1 MRVASGVTDAGG
13 SRCFYI
19 MDNNLKLFENPDFGD
34 VRVLLDEKD
43 NPWFVGNDIARCL
56 GYENLGNAVKRFVD
70 DEDSIILTSDCKS
83 MGFKINP
90 LINQAVREIKL
101 INESGM
107 YSLIMSS
114 KMESAKKFKRWV
126 TSEVLPS
133 IRKTGSYSMPS
144 NNMPSKNE
152 LPSDYIEALEALLK
166 SEKEKRALAEAKKA
180 AEEAKRI
187 SDNIIKEQAP
197 MVEFA
202 KTAEIA
208 QETDMLIR
216 EVREKLEA
224 HGYDIAEK
232 NLRILLEDKKF
243 FAKTGKRWLLSQR
256 MIDSGYARYRYRN
269 DDEFYGTNTVYVT
282 PKGFQWIVSKIS
294 KEWMPRFLELKGR
307 VLNRSDKDIFAKR

>member
-1 MRVASGVTDAGG
+1 
-13 SRCFYI
+13 
-19 MDNNLKLFENPDFGD
+19 MDDNLKLFENPDFGD
-34 VRVLLDEKD
+34 VRVLLDEKS
-43 NPWFVGNDIARCL
+43 NPWFVGNDMARCL

-114 KMESAKKFKRWV
+114 KMESAKKFKKWV

-133 IRKTGSYSMPS
+133 IRKTGSYS
-144 NNMPSKNE
+144 MPSKNE

-187 SDNIIKEQAP
+187 SDNIIKEQVP

-232 NLRILLEDKKF
+232 NLRILLEDNKF

-256 MIDSGYARYRYRN
+256 MIDRGYARYRYRD

-294 KEWMPRFLELKGR
+294 REWMPRFLELKGR
-307 VLNRSDKDIFAKR
+307 VLSRSDKNIFAKQ

>member
-1 MRVASGVTDAGG
+1 
-13 SRCFYI
+13 
-19 MDNNLKLFENPDFGD
+19 MDDNLKLFENPDFGD
-34 VRVLLDEKD
+34 VRVLLDEKN

-126 TSEVLPS
+126 TSEVLPF

-307 VLNRSDKDIFAKR
+307 VLSRSDKDIFAKR

>member
-1 MRVASGVTDAGG
+1 
-13 SRCFYI
+13 
-19 MDNNLKLFENPDFGD
+19 MDDNLKLFENPDFGD
-34 VRVLLDEKD
+34 VRVLLDEKS

-114 KMESAKKFKRWV
+114 KMESAKKFKKWV

-133 IRKTGSYSMPS
+133 IRKTGSYS
-144 NNMPSKNE
+144 MPSKNE

-187 SDNIIKEQAP
+187 SDNIIKEQVP

-232 NLRILLEDKKF
+232 NLRILLEDNKF

-256 MIDSGYARYRYRN
+256 MIDRGYARYRYRD

-282 PKGFQWIVSKIS
+282 PKGFQWVVSKIS
-294 KEWMPRFLELKGR
+294 REWMPRFLELKGR
-307 VLNRSDKDIFAKR
+307 VLSRSDKNIFAKQ

>member
-1 MRVASGVTDAGG
+1 MFF
-13 SRCFYI
+13 CI
-19 MDNNLKLFENPDFGD
+19 MCNIVLSDDLSIRSYFEKVLNLSKLGDKFPVNLDDVWPLVYSAKEKAVRALVSSDQFMQGIDYEILATNGENTT
-34 VRVLLDEKD
+34 
-43 NPWFVGNDIARCL
+43 VGRPVNVYMISISCMEYFIARKVRSVFNV
-56 GYENLGNAVKRFVD
+56 YRDVFHKVIN
-70 DEDSIILTSDCKS
+70 
-83 MGFKINP
+83 KI
-90 LINQAVREIKL
+90 
-101 INESGM
+101 
-107 YSLIMSS
+107 
-114 KMESAKKFKRWV
+114 
-126 TSEVLPS
+126 PS
-133 IRKTGSYSMPS
+133 SYS
-144 NNMPSKNE
+144 
-152 LPSDYIEALEALLK
+152 EALRMYADEVEARERA
-166 SEKEKRALAEAKKA
+166 EKEAKLAL
-180 AEEAKRI
+180 EAKRI

-307 VLNRSDKDIFAKR
+307 VLSRSDKDIFAKR

>member
-1 MRVASGVTDAGG
+1 
-13 SRCFYI
+13 
-19 MDNNLKLFENPDFGD
+19 MDDNLKLFENPDFGD
-34 VRVLLDEKD
+34 VRVLLDEKS

-90 LINQAVREIKL
+90 LTNQAVREIKL

-114 KMESAKKFKRWV
+114 KMESAKKFKKWV

-133 IRKTGSYSMPS
+133 IRKTGSYS
-144 NNMPSKNE
+144 MPSKNE

-187 SDNIIKEQAP
+187 SDNIIKEQVP

-232 NLRILLEDKKF
+232 NLRILLEDNKF

-256 MIDSGYARYRYRN
+256 MIDRGYARYRYRD

-294 KEWMPRFLELKGR
+294 REWMPRFLELKGR
-307 VLNRSDKDIFAKR
+307 VLSRSDKNIFAKQ

>member
-1 MRVASGVTDAGG
+1 
-13 SRCFYI
+13 
-19 MDNNLKLFENPDFGD
+19 MDDNLKLFENPDFGD
-34 VRVLLDEKD
+34 VRVLLDEKS

-114 KMESAKKFKRWV
+114 KMESAKKFKKWV

-133 IRKTGSYSMPS
+133 IRKTGSYS
-144 NNMPSKNE
+144 MPSKNE

-256 MIDSGYARYRYRN
+256 MIDRGYARYRYRD

-294 KEWMPRFLELKGR
+294 REWMPRFLELKGK
-307 VLNRSDKDIFAKR
+307 VLGRSDKDIFAKR

>member
-1 MRVASGVTDAGG
+1 
-13 SRCFYI
+13 
-19 MDNNLKLFENPDFGD
+19 MDDNLKLFENPDFGD
-34 VRVLLDEKD
+34 VRVLLDEKN

-133 IRKTGSYSMPS
+133 IRKTGSYS
-144 NNMPSKNE
+144 MPSKNE

-294 KEWMPRFLELKGR
+294 REWMPRFLELKGK

>member
-1 MRVASGVTDAGG
+1 MCNIVLSDDLSIRSYFEKVL
-13 SRCFYI
+13 
-19 MDNNLKLFENPDFGD
+19 NLSKLGDKFPVNLDDVWPLVYSAKEKAVRALVSSDQFMQGIDYEILATNGENTT
-34 VRVLLDEKD
+34 
-43 NPWFVGNDIARCL
+43 VGRPVNVYMISISCMEYFIAR
-56 GYENLGNAVKRFVD
+56 K
-70 DEDSIILTSDCKS
+70 
-83 MGFKINP
+83 
-90 LINQAVREIKL
+90 
-101 INESGM
+101 
-107 YSLIMSS
+107 
-114 KMESAKKFKRWV
+114 V
-126 TSEVLPS
+126 TSVFNVYRDVFHKVINKIPS
-133 IRKTGSYSMPS
+133 SYS
-144 NNMPSKNE
+144 
-152 LPSDYIEALEALLK
+152 EALRMYADEVEARERA
-166 SEKEKRALAEAKKA
+166 EKEAKLAL
-180 AEEAKRI
+180 EAKRI

-307 VLNRSDKDIFAKR
+307 VLSRSDKDIFAKR

>member
-1 MRVASGVTDAGG
+1 MVLVV
-13 SRCFYI
+13 FYI
-19 MDNNLKLFENPDFGD
+19 MDNLKLFENPDFGD
-34 VRVLLDEKD
+34 VRVLLDEKN

-144 NNMPSKNE
+144 KNE

-197 MVEFA
+197 MVDFA

-307 VLNRSDKDIFAKR
+307 VLSRSDKDIFAKR

>member
-1 MRVASGVTDAGG
+1 MRVISGVTDAGG

-19 MDNNLKLFENPDFGD
+19 MDDNLKLFENPDFGD
-34 VRVLLDEKD
+34 VRVLLDEKS

-166 SEKEKRALAEAKKA
+166 SKKEKRALAEAKKA

-187 SDNIIKEQAP
+187 SDNIIKEQVP

-256 MIDSGYARYRYRN
+256 MIGRGYARYRYRD

-294 KEWMPRFLELKGR
+294 REWMPRFLELKGR
-307 VLNRSDKDIFAKR
+307 VLGRSDKDIFAKR

>member
-1 MRVASGVTDAGG
+1 MCNSVLSDDLSIRSYFEKVL
-13 SRCFYI
+13 
-19 MDNNLKLFENPDFGD
+19 NLSKLGDKFPVNLDDVWPLVYSAKEKAVRALVSSDQFMQGIDYEILATNGENTT
-34 VRVLLDEKD
+34 
-43 NPWFVGNDIARCL
+43 VGRPVNVYMISISCMEYFIARKVRSVFNV
-56 GYENLGNAVKRFVD
+56 YRDVFHKVIN
-70 DEDSIILTSDCKS
+70 
-83 MGFKINP
+83 KI
-90 LINQAVREIKL
+90 
-101 INESGM
+101 
-107 YSLIMSS
+107 
-114 KMESAKKFKRWV
+114 
-126 TSEVLPS
+126 PS
-133 IRKTGSYSMPS
+133 SYS
-144 NNMPSKNE
+144 
-152 LPSDYIEALEALLK
+152 EALRMYADEVEARERA
-166 SEKEKRALAEAKKA
+166 EKEAKLAL
-180 AEEAKRI
+180 EAKRI

-208 QETDMLIR
+208 QETDMLDR

-307 VLNRSDKDIFAKR
+307 VLSRSDKDIFAKR

>member
-1 MRVASGVTDAGG
+1 MALVV
-13 SRCFYI
+13 FYI
-19 MDNNLKLFENPDFGD
+19 MDNLKLFENPDFGD
-34 VRVLLDEKD
+34 VRVLLDEKS

-144 NNMPSKNE
+144 KNE

-187 SDNIIKEQAP
+187 SDNIIKEQVP

-232 NLRILLEDKKF
+232 NLRILLEDNKF

-256 MIDSGYARYRYRN
+256 MIDRGYARYRYRD

-294 KEWMPRFLELKGR
+294 REWMPRFLELKGR
-307 VLNRSDKDIFAKR
+307 VLSRSDKNIFAKQ

>member
-1 MRVASGVTDAGG
+1 MRVTGGVTDAGG
-13 SRCFYI
+13 SRCFFCI
-19 MDNNLKLFENPDFGD
+19 MCNIVLSDDLSIRSYFEKVLNLSKLGDKFPVNLDDVWPLVYSAKEKAVRALVSSDQFMQGIDYEILATNGENTT
-34 VRVLLDEKD
+34 
-43 NPWFVGNDIARCL
+43 VGRPVNVYMISISCMEYFIARKVRSVFNV
-56 GYENLGNAVKRFVD
+56 YRDVFHKVIN
-70 DEDSIILTSDCKS
+70 
-83 MGFKINP
+83 KI
-90 LINQAVREIKL
+90 
-101 INESGM
+101 
-107 YSLIMSS
+107 
-114 KMESAKKFKRWV
+114 
-126 TSEVLPS
+126 PS
-133 IRKTGSYSMPS
+133 SYS
-144 NNMPSKNE
+144 
-152 LPSDYIEALEALLK
+152 EALRMYADEVEARERA
-166 SEKEKRALAEAKKA
+166 EKEAKLAL
-180 AEEAKRI
+180 EAKRI

-208 QETDMLIR
+208 QETDMLIG

>member
-1 MRVASGVTDAGG
+1 
-13 SRCFYI
+13 
-19 MDNNLKLFENPDFGD
+19 MDDNLKLFENPDFGD
-34 VRVLLDEKD
+34 VRVLLDEKS

-114 KMESAKKFKRWV
+114 KMESAKKFKKWV

-133 IRKTGSYSMPS
+133 IRKTGSYS
-144 NNMPSKNE
+144 MPSKNE

-187 SDNIIKEQAP
+187 SDNIIKEQVP

-232 NLRILLEDKKF
+232 NLRILLEDNKF

-256 MIDSGYARYRYRN
+256 MIDRGYARYRYRD

-294 KEWMPRFLELKGR
+294 GEWMPRFLELKGR
-307 VLNRSDKDIFAKR
+307 VLSRSDKDIFAKR

>member
-1 MRVASGVTDAGG
+1 
-13 SRCFYI
+13 
-19 MDNNLKLFENPDFGD
+19 MDDNLKLFENPDFGD
-34 VRVLLDEKD
+34 VRVLLDEKS

-114 KMESAKKFKRWV
+114 KMESAKKFKKWV

-133 IRKTGSYSMPS
+133 IRKTGSYS
-144 NNMPSKNE
+144 MPSKNE

-187 SDNIIKEQAP
+187 SDNIIKEQVP

-232 NLRILLEDKKF
+232 NLRILLEDNKF

-256 MIDSGYARYRYRN
+256 MIDRGYARYRYRD

-282 PKGFQWIVSKIS
+282 PKGFQWIVPKIS
-294 KEWMPRFLELKGR
+294 REWMPRFLELKGR
-307 VLNRSDKDIFAKR
+307 VLSRSDKNIFAKQ

>member
-1 MRVASGVTDAGG
+1 
-13 SRCFYI
+13 
-19 MDNNLKLFENPDFGD
+19 MDDNLKLFENPDFGD
-34 VRVLLDEKD
+34 VRVLLDEKS

-114 KMESAKKFKRWV
+114 KMESAKKFKKWV

-133 IRKTGSYSMPS
+133 IRKTGSYS
-144 NNMPSKNE
+144 MPSKNE

-256 MIDSGYARYRYRN
+256 MIDRGYARYRYRD

>member
-1 MRVASGVTDAGG
+1 
-13 SRCFYI
+13 
-19 MDNNLKLFENPDFGD
+19 MDDNLKLFENPDFGD
-34 VRVLLDEKD
+34 VRVLLDEKS

-114 KMESAKKFKRWV
+114 KMESAKKFKKWV

-133 IRKTGSYSMPS
+133 IRKTGSYS
-144 NNMPSKNE
+144 MPSKNE

-187 SDNIIKEQAP
+187 SDNIIKEQVP

-256 MIDSGYARYRYRN
+256 MIDRGYARYRYRD

-294 KEWMPRFLELKGR
+294 REWMPRFLELKVDR
-307 VLNRSDKDIFAKR
+307 IKIFLLNNKFRFYSFRIEFFVCP

>member
-1 MRVASGVTDAGG
+1 
-13 SRCFYI
+13 
-19 MDNNLKLFENPDFGD
+19 MDDNLKLFENPDFGD
-34 VRVLLDEKD
+34 VRVLLDEKN

-144 NNMPSKNE
+144 KNE

-180 AEEAKRI
+180 AEEAKRV
-187 SDNIIKEQAP
+187 SDNIIKEQVP

-294 KEWMPRFLELKGR
+294 REWMPRFLELKVR
-307 VLNRSDKDIFAKR
+307 F

>member
-1 MRVASGVTDAGG
+1 
-13 SRCFYI
+13 
-19 MDNNLKLFENPDFGD
+19 MDDNLKLFENPDFGD
-34 VRVLLDEKD
+34 VRVLLDEKS

-114 KMESAKKFKRWV
+114 KMESAKKFKKWV

-133 IRKTGSYSMPS
+133 IRKTGSYS
-144 NNMPSKNE
+144 MPSKNE

-187 SDNIIKEQAP
+187 SDNIIKEQVP

-202 KTAEIA
+202 KTAKIA

-232 NLRILLEDKKF
+232 NLRILLEDNKF

-256 MIDSGYARYRYRN
+256 MIDRGYARYRYRD

-294 KEWMPRFLELKGR
+294 REWMPRFLELKGR
-307 VLNRSDKDIFAKR
+307 VLSRSDKNIFAKQ

>member
-1 MRVASGVTDAGG
+1 MVLVV
-13 SRCFYI
+13 FYI
-19 MDNNLKLFENPDFGD
+19 MDNLKLFENPDFGD
-34 VRVLLDEKD
+34 VRVLLDEKN

-70 DEDSIILTSDCKS
+70 DEDSIILASDCKS
-83 MGFKINP
+83 RGFKINP

-144 NNMPSKNE
+144 KNE

-197 MVEFA
+197 MVDFA

>member
-34 VRVLLDEKD
+34 VRVLLDEKN

-70 DEDSIILTSDCKS
+70 DEDSIVLTSDCKS
-83 MGFKINP
+83 MGFKMNP
-90 LINQAVREIKL
+90 LINQAVKEIKL

-307 VLNRSDKDIFAKR
+307 VMSRSDKDIFAKR

>member
-1 MRVASGVTDAGG
+1 
-13 SRCFYI
+13 
-19 MDNNLKLFENPDFGD
+19 MDDNLKLFENPDFGD
-34 VRVLLDEKD
+34 VRVLLDEKS

-114 KMESAKKFKRWV
+114 KMESAKKFKKWV

-133 IRKTGSYSMPS
+133 IRKTGSYS
-144 NNMPSKNE
+144 MPSKNE

-187 SDNIIKEQAP
+187 SDNIIKEQVP

-232 NLRILLEDKKF
+232 NLRILLEDNKF

-256 MIDSGYARYRYRN
+256 MIDRGYARYRYRD

-294 KEWMPRFLELKGR
+294 REWMPRFLELKGR
-307 VLNRSDKDIFAKR
+307 VLSRSDKKYFC

>member
-1 MRVASGVTDAGG
+1 MCNIVLSDDLSIRSYFEKVL
-13 SRCFYI
+13 
-19 MDNNLKLFENPDFGD
+19 NLSKLGDKFPVNLDDVWPLVYSAKEKAVRALVSSDRFMQGIDYEILATNGENTT
-34 VRVLLDEKD
+34 
-43 NPWFVGNDIARCL
+43 VGRPVNVYMISISCMEYFIARKVRSVFNV
-56 GYENLGNAVKRFVD
+56 YRDVFHKVINK
-70 DEDSIILTSDCKS
+70 ILS
-83 MGFKINP
+83 
-90 LINQAVREIKL
+90 
-101 INESGM
+101 
-107 YSLIMSS
+107 
-114 KMESAKKFKRWV
+114 
-126 TSEVLPS
+126 
-133 IRKTGSYSMPS
+133 SYS
-144 NNMPSKNE
+144 
-152 LPSDYIEALEALLK
+152 EALRMYADEVEARERA
-166 SEKEKRALAEAKKA
+166 EKEAKLAL
-180 AEEAKRI
+180 EAKRI

-256 MIDSGYARYRYRN
+256 MIDRGYARYRYRD

-294 KEWMPRFLELKGR
+294 REWMSRFLELKDR
-307 VLNRSDKDIFAKR
+307 VLSRSDKDIFAKR

>member
-1 MRVASGVTDAGG
+1 MCNIVLSDDLSIRSYFEKVL
-13 SRCFYI
+13 
-19 MDNNLKLFENPDFGD
+19 NLSKLGDKFPVNLDDVWPLVYSAKEKAVRALVSSDQFMQGIDYEILATNGENTT
-34 VRVLLDEKD
+34 
-43 NPWFVGNDIARCL
+43 VGRPVNVYMISISCMEYFIARKVRSVFNV
-56 GYENLGNAVKRFVD
+56 YRDVFHKVIN
-70 DEDSIILTSDCKS
+70 
-83 MGFKINP
+83 KI
-90 LINQAVREIKL
+90 
-101 INESGM
+101 
-107 YSLIMSS
+107 
-114 KMESAKKFKRWV
+114 
-126 TSEVLPS
+126 PS
-133 IRKTGSYSMPS
+133 SYSEALRMYADEVEARERAE
-144 NNMPSKNE
+144 KE
-152 LPSDYIEALEALLK
+152 AKLALEA
-166 SEKEKRALAEAKKA
+166 KRV
-180 AEEAKRI
+180 

-307 VLNRSDKDIFAKR
+307 VLSRSDKDIFAKR

>member
-1 MRVASGVTDAGG
+1 M
-13 SRCFYI
+13 FYI
-19 MDNNLKLFENPDFGD
+19 MDDNLKLFENPDFGD
-34 VRVLLDEKD
+34 VRVLLDEKN

-133 IRKTGSYSMPS
+133 IRKTGSYS
-144 NNMPSKNE
+144 MPSKNE

-307 VLNRSDKDIFAKR
+307 VLSRSDKDIFAKR

>member
-1 MRVASGVTDAGG
+1 MR
-13 SRCFYI
+13 I
-19 MDNNLKLFENPDFGD
+19 LIFGD
-34 VRVLLDEKD
+34 VRVLLDEKN

-144 NNMPSKNE
+144 KNE

-197 MVEFA
+197 MVDFA

>member
-34 VRVLLDEKD
+34 VRVLLDEKN

-83 MGFKINP
+83 MGFKMNP
-90 LINQAVREIKL
+90 LINQAVKEIKL

-307 VLNRSDKDIFAKR
+307 VMSRSDKDIFR

>member
-1 MRVASGVTDAGG
+1 MALVVF
-13 SRCFYI
+13 CI
-19 MDNNLKLFENPDFGD
+19 MCNIVLSDDLSIRSYFEKVLNLSKLGDKFPVNLDDVWPLVYSAKEKAVRALVSSDQFMQGIDYEILATNGENTT
-34 VRVLLDEKD
+34 
-43 NPWFVGNDIARCL
+43 VGRPVNVYMISISCMEYFIARKVRSVFNV
-56 GYENLGNAVKRFVD
+56 YRDVFHKVIN
-70 DEDSIILTSDCKS
+70 
-83 MGFKINP
+83 KI
-90 LINQAVREIKL
+90 
-101 INESGM
+101 
-107 YSLIMSS
+107 
-114 KMESAKKFKRWV
+114 
-126 TSEVLPS
+126 PS
-133 IRKTGSYSMPS
+133 SYS
-144 NNMPSKNE
+144 
-152 LPSDYIEALEALLK
+152 EALRMYADEVEARERA
-166 SEKEKRALAEAKKA
+166 EKEAKLAL
-180 AEEAKRI
+180 EAKRI

>member
-1 MRVASGVTDAGG
+1 
-13 SRCFYI
+13 
-19 MDNNLKLFENPDFGD
+19 MDDNLKLFENPDFGD
-34 VRVLLDEKD
+34 VRVLLDEKN

-126 TSEVLPS
+126 TSEVLPF
-133 IRKTGSYSMPS
+133 IRKTGSYS
-144 NNMPSKNE
+144 MPSKNE

-166 SEKEKRALAEAKKA
+166 SEKEKRALDEAKKA

-282 PKGFQWIVSKIS
+282 PKGF
-294 KEWMPRFLELKGR
+294 
-307 VLNRSDKDIFAKR
+307 

>member
-1 MRVASGVTDAGG
+1 MALVV
-13 SRCFYI
+13 FYI
-19 MDNNLKLFENPDFGD
+19 MDNLKLFENPDFGD
-34 VRVLLDEKD
+34 VRVLLDEKS

-144 NNMPSKNE
+144 KNE

-197 MVEFA
+197 MVDFA

-232 NLRILLEDKKF
+232 NLRILLEDNKF

-256 MIDSGYARYRYRN
+256 MIDRGYARYRYRD

-307 VLNRSDKDIFAKR
+307 VLSRSDKNIFAKQ

>member
-1 MRVASGVTDAGG
+1 MCNIVLSDDLSIRSYFEKVL
-13 SRCFYI
+13 
-19 MDNNLKLFENPDFGD
+19 NLSKLGDKFPVNLDDVWPLVYSAKEKAVRALVSSNQFMQGIDYEILATNGENTT
-34 VRVLLDEKD
+34 
-43 NPWFVGNDIARCL
+43 VGRPVNVYMISISCMEYFIARKVRSVFNV
-56 GYENLGNAVKRFVD
+56 YRDVFHKVIN
-70 DEDSIILTSDCKS
+70 
-83 MGFKINP
+83 KI
-90 LINQAVREIKL
+90 
-101 INESGM
+101 
-107 YSLIMSS
+107 
-114 KMESAKKFKRWV
+114 
-126 TSEVLPS
+126 PS
-133 IRKTGSYSMPS
+133 SYS
-144 NNMPSKNE
+144 
-152 LPSDYIEALEALLK
+152 EALRMYADEVEARERA
-166 SEKEKRALAEAKKA
+166 EKEAKLAL
-180 AEEAKRI
+180 EAKRI

-307 VLNRSDKDIFAKR
+307 VLSRSDKDIFAKR

>member
-1 MRVASGVTDAGG
+1 MALVV
-13 SRCFYI
+13 FYI
-19 MDNNLKLFENPDFGD
+19 MDNLKLFENPDFGD
-34 VRVLLDEKD
+34 VRVLLDERS

-144 NNMPSKNE
+144 KNE

-180 AEEAKRI
+180 AEEAKRV
-187 SDNIIKEQAP
+187 SDNIIKEQVP

-294 KEWMPRFLELKGR
+294 REWMPRFLELKGK

>member
-1 MRVASGVTDAGG
+1 
-13 SRCFYI
+13 
-19 MDNNLKLFENPDFGD
+19 MDDNLKLFENPDFGD
-34 VRVLLDEKD
+34 VRVLLDEKS

-83 MGFKINP
+83 MGFKMNP

-114 KMESAKKFKRWV
+114 KMESAKKFKKWV

-133 IRKTGSYSMPS
+133 IRKTGSYS
-144 NNMPSKNE
+144 MPSKNE

-187 SDNIIKEQAP
+187 SDNIIKEQVP

-232 NLRILLEDKKF
+232 NLRILLEDNKF

-256 MIDSGYARYRYRN
+256 MIDRGYARYRYRD

-294 KEWMPRFLELKGR
+294 REWMPRFLELKGR
-307 VLNRSDKDIFAKR
+307 VLSRSDKNIFAKQ